1 MEWGTKNDE
10 FSFRFSDLNGLARS
24 LRTTKRNVLKVSAS
38 FHDPLGM
45 ISLVTNWVKKIFHL
59 LCQDKLDWDDKA
71 CREIEIILRSL
82 EIQRILKVNDLH
94 FMELKIKYVRCCY
107 MDFVIVRIEFTEQ
120 LFICVLLPTLVF
132 EWVF

>member
-10 FSFRFSDLNGLARS
+10 FAFRFSDLNGLARS

-38 FHDPLGM
+38 FHDPFGM
-45 ISLVTNWVKKIFHL
+45 ISLVTNRIKTIFHL
-59 LCQDKLDWDDKA
+59 LCQDKLDWDDKV

-120 LFICVLLPTLVF
+120 LLICLLLPTLVF
-132 EWVF
+132 E